1 MKFNYQIFYKTAKL
15 INPIISKR
23 CDIKSFPFPIYSG
36 TIAFLLLA
44 GLADSIYLSAHHY
57 LVYTDIG
64 YESFC
69 AISKAINCDTVS
81 QSPYSI
87 FLGVP
92 VAVWGV
98 AGYLFC
104 LLLLPLAFRT
114 DAGKKRMWP
123 LIFTITL
130 VFSFVSIIFA
140 VISTRYIRSY
150 CIMCILSYGVNFLL
164 LFYSWLIIRRFGEKD
179 GIIEGFRQD
188 IKFVFNKR
196 RLFFSIFTPYAVL
209 VIFAFVYFPAYW
221 NLSPPPLSANIPK
234 GITEDGHPWIG
245 GSEKPELVI
254 TEFTDYLCFQCRK
267 MHFLLRRL
275 VEKNPEKIRLIHR
288 HYPMDHMYNPLVK
301 EPFHVGSGDMSL
313 LSIYAAKEGKFW
325 EMNDLFFSMNTTGN
339 TIDIKELAEKTGLD
353 AGKLTASRFDN
364 NIRRNLLFDIRD
376 GLKAGI
382 TGTPAYMING
392 KLYLGEIPADIL
404 KKVIE

>member
-1 MKFNYQIFYKTAKL
+1 MDSKGCATAKL
-15 INPIISKR
+15 INSIISKR
-23 CDIKSFPFPIYSG
+23 CDIKPFPFPIYFG

-44 GLADSIYLSAHHY
+44 GLADSIYLSVHHY

-104 LLLLPLAFRT
+104 LLLLPFAFRA
-114 DAGKKRMWP
+114 DAGKKRMWR
-123 LIFTITL
+123 LIFTISL
-130 VFSFVSIIFA
+130 VFSFISIIFA
-140 VISTRYIRSY
+140 VISIHYIRSY
-150 CIMCILSYGVNFLL
+150 CIMCILSYGINFLL
-164 LFYSWLIIRRFGEKD
+164 LFYSWLIMRRFGEKE
-179 GIIEGFRQD
+179 GMIEGFRQD

-196 RLFFSIFTPYAVL
+196 RLFFPLFVPSAVI
-209 VIFAFVYFPAYW
+209 VMSAFVYFPAYW

-245 GSEKPELVI
+245 GSENPDLII

-267 MHFLLRRL
+267 MHFFLRRF

-301 EPFHVGSGDMSL
+301 EPFHAGSGDMSL

-325 EMNDLFFSMNTTGN
+325 EMNDALFGVDISSEK
-339 TIDIKELAEKTGLD
+339 IDIKELAEKTGLD
-353 AGKLTASRFDN
+353 SRKLALSRYDN
-364 NIRRNLLFDIRD
+364 IIRHVLWLDIRD

-392 KLYLGEIPADIL
+392 KLYMGEIPADIL
-404 KKVIE
+404 KKVIEY

>member
-1 MKFNYQIFYKTAKL
+1 M
-15 INPIISKR
+15 ISKEQH
-23 CDIKSFPFPIYSG
+23 IKTLPFRVYTGSVV
-36 TIAFLLLA
+36 LLILA
-44 GLADSIYLSAHHY
+44 GLADSIYLSMHHY

-104 LLLLPLAFRT
+104 FLLLPFAFSA
-114 DAGKKRMWP
+114 DAVKKRMWP
-123 LIFTITL
+123 LIFAVTFI
-130 VFSFVSIIFA
+130 FSLVSIIFA
-140 VISTRYIRSY
+140 VISNLYIRSY
-150 CIMCILSYGVNFLL
+150 CIMCILIYGINFMLV
-164 LFYSWLIIRRFGEKD
+164 FYSWLIIRRFGEKE
-179 GIIEGFRQD
+179 GIIKGIWQD
-188 IKFVFNKR
+188 LHIIIYKKWLSLSLFAPYTAIVVFVFI
-196 RLFFSIFTPYAVL
+196 FFPV
-209 VIFAFVYFPAYW
+209 YW
-221 NLSPPPLSANIPK
+221 NLTPPPLSANVPK

-245 GSEKPELVI
+245 GSENPELVI
-254 TEFTDYLCFQCRK
+254 TEFTDYLCFQCKK
-267 MHFLLRRL
+267 MHFMLRHL
-275 VEKNPEKIRLIHR
+275 VEKNPEKIRLVHR
-288 HYPMDHMYNPLVK
+288 HYPMDHRYNPLVK

-325 EMNDLFFSMNTTGN
+325 EMNDLLLSVDISGN
-339 TIDIKELAEKTGLD
+339 KIDIKELAGRTGLD
-353 AGKLTASRFDN
+353 NKKLALSRYDN
-364 NIRRNLLFDIRD
+364 SIRRVLWIDIRD

-392 KLYLGEIPADIL
+392 KLYLGVIPADIL
-404 KKVIE
+404 KKVIR